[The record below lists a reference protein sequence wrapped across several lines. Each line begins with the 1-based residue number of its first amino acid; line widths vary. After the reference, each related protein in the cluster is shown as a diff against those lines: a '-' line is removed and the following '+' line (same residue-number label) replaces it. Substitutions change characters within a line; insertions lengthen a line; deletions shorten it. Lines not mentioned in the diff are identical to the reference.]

1 MQSKRWLRI
10 TPLKL
15 HTRTTILTSGVI
27 VAVFAVMAYFSDL
40 AITKLSDQ
48 QERQRAQL
56 LATRISD
63 TVEQH
68 IKREKNKLKR
78 ERHRRHEPI
87 EEESESTTI
96 QDWSEVQ
103 EEIEDTIAK
112 SNPQLAEVRVFQ
124 KVAPNQWTETIRM
137 PVDAGALSAREE
149 QEIKQQIDSSKAVV
163 VRQQGQ
169 TRLISAKAGINVLE
183 DAGPTHFGTVSILL
197 TFDESKSS
205 AAAFRRLMWPLMM
218 LAIIAITLMTS
229 FLFRHIVYKPIDN
242 LLLAM
247 SKAEGGDLAAEV
259 EPVAP
264 DEIGLLTSRFNR
276 MLGRIRQ
283 VTEQLSLE
291 QRRLEDRVREATA
304 EIAERKGQLEDA
316 NLRLFEMQRQLTQL
330 ERLAAAGQL
339 AAQFAHEV
347 GTPLN
352 LISGHVQ
359 LLRAR
364 ASDDRTIKRLDVIA
378 GQIERITHIVRSML
392 NSTRRPRPQ
401 LEIIDINSLL
411 AQILDVTQPTL
422 VARNVELQAEI
433 GGGIP
438 PIEGDSD
445 QLQQVFI
452 NLINNSLDAMPAGG
466 RLKVS
471 TARDGDSV
479 VIELSDTGE
488 GILEESIDMIF
499 NPLYSTKQGS
509 GTGLGLTIVKQ
520 IISEHEGEVGVESE
534 PGRGTTFRIRLPL
547 GLSRERG
554 AVEAGRSGDALP
566 LPESPGLSGF
576 ETGGQPALV
585 TKGSAAEK

>member
-1 MQSKRWLRI
+1 MQSKRWLRF

-15 HTRTTILTSGVI
+15 HTRTTILTSGVL

-78 ERHRRHEPI
+78 ERHKRHEPA

-124 KVAPNQWTETIRM
+124 KVAPNQWAETIRM
-137 PVDAGALSAREE
+137 PVDAGALSAQEE
-149 QEIKQQIDSSKAVV
+149 QEIKQQIDSSKAIV

-259 EPVAP
+259 KPVAP

-283 VTEQLSLE
+283 VTEQLGLE

-364 ASDDRTIKRLDVIA
+364 ASDDRTTKRLDVIA

-422 VARNVELQAEI
+422 AARNVELRSEI
-433 GGGIP
+433 GEGIP

-534 PGRGTTFRIRLPL
+534 PGRGATFRIRLPL
-547 GLSRERG
+547 GLAGGGG
-554 AVEAGRSGDALP
+554 ASGDALP
-566 LPESPGLSGF
+566 LPEATGMSGF
-576 ETGGQPALV
+576 EAGGQPALV

>member
-1 MQSKRWLRI
+1 MQSKPWIRF

-15 HTRTTILTSGVI
+15 HTRTTILTSGVL

-40 AITKLSDQ
+40 AITRLSDQ

-68 IKREKNKLKR
+68 IKREKNKRKR
-78 ERHRRHEPI
+78 EGHKRHELI
-87 EEESESTTI
+87 QEESESTTI

-124 KVAPNQWTETIRM
+124 KVAPNQWTEAIRM
-137 PVDAGALSAREE
+137 PVDAGALSAQEE
-149 QEIKQQIDSSKAVV
+149 QEVKQQVDSSKAVV

-197 TFDESKSS
+197 AFDESKSS
-205 AAAFRRLMWPLMM
+205 AAAFRRLMWPLML

-242 LLLAM
+242 LLVAM
-247 SKAEGGDLAAEV
+247 SKAEEGDLAAEV

-276 MLGRIRQ
+276 MLGRIRH
-283 VTEQLSLE
+283 VTEQLGLE
-291 QRRLEDRVREATA
+291 QRRLEDRVHEATA

-364 ASDDRTIKRLDVIA
+364 ASDDRAIKRLDVIA

-411 AQILDVTQPTL
+411 AQILDATQPTL
-422 VARNVELQAEI
+422 AARNVELQAVLGE
-433 GGGIP
+433 GIP
-438 PIEGDSD
+438 LIEGDSD

-471 TARDGDSV
+471 TARDGNSV

-499 NPLYSTKQGS
+499 NPLFSTKQGR

-547 GLSRERG
+547 GPASGRAAGTAG
-554 AVEAGRSGDALP
+554 ASDDALP
-566 LPESPGLSGF
+566 PSGPSPMPAF
-576 ETGGQPALV
+576 EGGAQTSLV
-585 TKGSAAEK
+585 REGSAAEK